1 MDETYFETIKWQSEL
16 IITYK
21 MCSLNS
27 VLTLTTL
34 LTDSGLCTT
43 CSNAYIKHYGK
54 M

>member
-34 LTDSGLCTT
+34 LTDPGLCTT